1 MYIDPIICQ
10 FPEALDEDRFIIATY
25 YCATKATAN
34 MMKFAAALAV
44 EQTTGTWLQVP
55 AETPAVRERCI
66 GRVVGVYE
74 TPAYQIEMP
83 TDVAERHFIIRIA
96 FPWTNFGP
104 QFAMML
110 SSVIGNISSSGK
122 VKLLDLQFPQKFL
135 AEFQGPKFGVQGVRD
150 LLGVHDRPLLNN
162 MIKPCT
168 GLDAATTAEL
178 AYESARGGVDIIK
191 DDELVAD
198 APHCRLLD
206 RVKAV
211 TAAIKLADDEKGEKT
226 LYAFN
231 ITDRTDK
238 LKDNAYR
245 AIENGANCLMVNYFT
260 IGLDAAR
267 MLAEDSNIN
276 VPILAHSDFTG
287 AVYESPWSGMSANLI
302 GAKLPRLAGLD
313 MIIGLTPY
321 GKFPIMMDTFIGM
334 GYQMLSPLHNIKP
347 AFPMPGGGTTQGH
360 VEDIIKKFG
369 NDVII
374 AAGGAIHGHPM
385 GPAAGAKAFRQAID
399 AVLAGMNLEEAGRQY
414 EELGVALDAWGI
426 YSETPG
432 GIFDLKG

>member
-10 FPEALDEDRFIIATY
+10 FPEALDDDRFMIATY
-25 YCATKATAN
+25 YCETKASTN

-44 EQTTGTWLQVP
+44 EQTTGTWLKVP
-55 AETPAVRERCI
+55 AETPEVRERCI

-74 TPAYQIEMP
+74 APSYQIEIP
-83 TDVAERHFIIRIA
+83 KDVSERHFIIRIA
-96 FPWTNFGP
+96 YPWANFGA

-110 SSVIGNISSSGK
+110 STVIGNISSSGK
-122 VKLLDLQFPQKFL
+122 VKLIDLEFPKMFL
-135 AEFQGPKFGVQGVRD
+135 AQFKGPKFGVQGIRE
-150 LLGVHDRPLLNN
+150 LLGVYDRPLLNN

-168 GLDAATTAEL
+168 GLDAATTAQL

-198 APHCRLLD
+198 APHCKLLD

-211 TAAIKLADDEKGEKT
+211 MEALKRADEEKGEKT

-245 AIENGANCLMVNYFT
+245 AIEAGANCLMVNYFT
-260 IGLDAAR
+260 IGLDAAH
-267 MLAEDSNIN
+267 MLTEDMSIN

-287 AVYESPWSGMSANLI
+287 AVYESPWSGVSASLV

-313 MIIGLTPY
+313 MIIGLSPY
-321 GKFPIMMDTFIGM
+321 GKFPMMMDTFIM
-334 GYQMLSPLHNIKP
+334 LGYQMLSSLHNIKP
-347 AFPMPGGGTTQGH
+347 VFPMPGGGTTQGH
-360 VEDIIKKFG
+360 VEDIVKKLG

-385 GPAAGAKAFRQAID
+385 GPRAGAKAFRQAIN
-399 AVLAGMNLEEAGRQY
+399 AVMASVRLEEAGKQY
-414 EELGVALDAWGI
+414 AELGAALEAWGI
-426 YSETPG
+426 YSEAKG

>member
-1 MYIDPIICQ
+1 MFIDPIICQ
-10 FPEALDEDRFIIATY
+10 FPEALEADRFITATY
-25 YCATKATAN
+25 YCATKSSAA
-34 MMKFAAALAV
+34 MMNFAAALAV
-44 EQTTGTWLQVP
+44 EQTTGTWLKVP
-55 AETPAVRERCI
+55 AETPELRERCI
-66 GRVVGVYE
+66 GRIVGVYE
-74 TPAYQIEMP
+74 APSYQIEIP
-83 TDVAERHFIIRIA
+83 PDVHERQFIIRIA
-96 FPWTNFGP
+96 FPWANFGA

-110 SSVIGNISSSGK
+110 STVIGNISSSGK
-122 VKLLDLQFPQKFL
+122 VKLIDLEFPKKFL
-135 AEFQGPKFGVQGVRD
+135 AEFKGPKFGVQGVRE
-150 LLGVHDRPLLNN
+150 LLKVYDRPLLNN

-168 GLDAATTAEL
+168 GLDAATTARL
-178 AYESARGGVDIIK
+178 AYETAIGGVDIIK

-211 TAAIKLADDEKGEKT
+211 MVALQQADEEKGEKT

-238 LKDNAYR
+238 LKENAYR
-245 AIENGANCLMVNYFT
+245 AIEAGANCLMVNYFT

-267 MLAEDSNIN
+267 MLTEDENIN

-287 AVYESPWSGMSANLI
+287 AVYESPWSGLSASLI

-321 GKFPIMMDTFIGM
+321 GKFPMMMDTFISL
-334 GYQMLSPLHNIKP
+334 GYQMLSPLHNIRP
-347 AFPMPGGGTTQGH
+347 VFPMPGGGTTQGH
-360 VEDIIKKFG
+360 VEDIMKKFG

-385 GPAAGAKAFRQAID
+385 GPAAGAKAFRQAIN
-399 AVLAGMNLEEAGRQY
+399 AVMSGVGLEEAGHQHP
-414 EELGVALDAWGI
+414 ELGAALNAWGI
-426 YSETPG
+426 YTEAQG